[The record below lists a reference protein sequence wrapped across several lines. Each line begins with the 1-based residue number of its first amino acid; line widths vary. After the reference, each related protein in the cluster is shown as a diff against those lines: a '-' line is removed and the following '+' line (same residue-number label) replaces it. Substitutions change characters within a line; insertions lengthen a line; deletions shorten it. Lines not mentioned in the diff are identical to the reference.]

1 MNLGFFQF
9 HFTLSEDELSHYFGT
24 TLLEQGRKFDNPL

>member
-1 MNLGFFQF
+1 MNLLFQF

-24 TLLEQGRKFDNPL
+24 TLLEEGRKFENP